1 MAVVLALLAA
11 LAYGMS
17 DFAAGLAS
25 RRFAAEPV
33 AGAAQIL
40 GLLTAGSP
48 CSCFPGSA
56 REQRRSAGGR
66 LAGLAA
72 HWAC

>member
-40 GLLTAGSP
+40 GLLTAAVAVLL
-48 CSCFPGSA
+48 FPGIGPRA
-56 REQRRSAGGR
+56 TALGWGR
-66 LAGLAA
+66 LAGSAA